1 MLSIDAF
8 QGFGEAV
15 SPWKSSAAAV
25 VDCTAYKDK
34 YTSNHYKVAVM
45 ENSSSAYS
53 KDIMTWGTKV
63 FIVACDNLTEHRA
76 YAQ

>member
-1 MLSIDAF
+1 MLSIAF

-15 SPWKSSAAAV
+15 SPWNSSAAAV
-25 VDCTAYKDK
+25 VDCTAYMDK

-53 KDIMTWGTKV
+53 KDIIT
-63 FIVACDNLTEHRA
+63 
-76 YAQ
+76 